1 MMDPEERPMHLLHM
15 KILRSP
21 ISILI
26 LLSGLS
32 ALNAATPTAD
42 DLFDDSVLHEMSL
55 DVHPSDWRQLL
66 DNFRENTYYPA
77 SLRWRGMQIDSVGI
91 RSRGLGSRSA
101 TKPGLRVDF
110 NRFAPGL
117 EFLGLKSLVLDN
129 LTQDPSMLRERL
141 GMSMFRRMGI
151 PAPRVAHARLMINGQ
166 YAGLY
171 AIVEPVDKVFLKRNF
186 KEDGGY
192 LYEYDWSKE
201 YRFEYLGSNPA
212 LYSPVMFNPQTR
224 ESDPDARTI
233 EMMIRVMNQS
243 SDQDFVSAMSQYLD
257 LKLFLDYLAVEN
269 FIGELDGVQGD
280 WGLNNFYLYRFDQTT
295 LFRFIPWDKDVTFRN
310 SSQPIL
316 KAGGNVLV
324 RRLLS
329 MPEMLICYLD
339 ALDRVAELAG
349 GPEGWL
355 EKEVNRA
362 YSQIS
367 RAAMEDHLRPY
378 TAAYFEENVDGLRAF
393 AFDRAR
399 QVEEQTGDARAAM
412 VPVE

>member
-1 MMDPEERPMHLLHM
+1 MAAIQNRTFPRTLLPA
-15 KILRSP
+15 LT
-21 ISILI
+21 LT
-26 LLSGLS
+26 LLGGTFS
-32 ALNAATPTAD
+32 LNAATPTAA
-42 DLFDDSVLHEMSL
+42 DLFDDSVLHEISL
-55 DVHPSDWRQLL
+55 DVHPSDWRHLL
-66 DNFRENTYYPA
+66 DNFKENTYYPA
-77 SLRWRGMQIDSVGI
+77 SFRWRGMEIDYIGI

-110 NRFAPGL
+110 NRFQPGL

-141 GMSMFRRMGI
+141 GMSMFRRMGV
-151 PAPRVAHARLMINGQ
+151 PAPRVAHARLTINGQ

-171 AIVEPVDKVFLKRNF
+171 AIVEPIDKVFLKHNF
-186 KEDGGY
+186 GQDGGY
-192 LYEYDWSKE
+192 LYEYDWTKE

-224 ESDPDARTI
+224 ESDLDPRTI
-233 EMMIRVMNQS
+233 ETMIRVMNQS
-243 SDQDFVSAMSQYLD
+243 PDLDFVAAMSQYLD

-269 FIGELDGVQGD
+269 FIGEIDGLQGD
-280 WGLNNFYLYRFDQTT
+280 WGLNNFYLYRFDHTT
-295 LFRFIPWDKDVTFRN
+295 LFQFIPWDKDVTFRS

-316 KAGGNVLV
+316 KANGNVLV
-324 RRLLS
+324 RRLLAV
-329 MPEMLICYLD
+329 PEMLTYYLD
-339 ALDRVAELAG
+339 AVDRVAELAG

-355 EKEVNRA
+355 EKEVIRA
-362 YSQIS
+362 YSQIY

-399 QVEEQTGDARAAM
+399 QVEDQTDDARAAM
-412 VPVE
+412 TPVE